1 MQNLRPEAASQSLFC
16 FFFLANRKF
25 FRINIPRKIDQRFL
39 EVPPTCT
46 EERLEGNE
54 ILKEI

>member
-1 MQNLRPEAASQSLFC
+1 MQFLRPEAVFQSLFC
-16 FFFLANRKF
+16 FFLSKQKGCS
-25 FRINIPRKIDQRFL
+25 IQHSEKDCSRFL

-54 ILKEI
+54 ILKEK